1 MTVTECNIYGIPACR
16 GLAVLPHDKDVSDK
30 MHQMVKALSS
40 QAVTGGSCND
50 IRLDTAATCVK
61 HETGSCPGCE
71 AQHSIRCSL
80 LCGNAVT
87 VQDCEVLTERQLAGR
102 PQGVD
107 TVPLVQ
113 LHCSQSCVKAQH
125 PQGIR
130 LLVWGHQAQHV
141 GLCLHVDAL
150 PTRAKGLSQ
159 PRSGNQLGHR
169 LQAEPCYSGTA
180 TKLRQVACQALLG
193 RQPAVCHWRVT
204 TCRAVNPR
212 WMFAGCIFRSITRP
226 HLRNQGPSRTST
238 F

>member
-87 VQDCEVLTERQLAGR
+87 VQDCEVLTERQLAGFLHG
-102 PQGVD
+102 QKACLSLGQAISWATD
-107 TVPLVQ
+107 CKLSLVTAAQ
-113 LHCSQSCVKAQH
+113 LQSCGRSHA
-125 PQGIR
+125 R
-130 LLVWGHQAQHV
+130 
-141 GLCLHVDAL
+141 LCL
-150 PTRAKGLSQ
+150 GGSQ
-159 PRSGNQLGHR
+159 LFVIG
-169 LQAEPCYSGTA
+169 E
-180 TKLRQVACQALLG
+180 
-193 RQPAVCHWRVT
+193 
-204 TCRAVNPR
+204 
-212 WMFAGCIFRSITRP
+212 
-226 HLRNQGPSRTST
+226 
-238 F
+238 